1 MKKLLLTLIITGL
14 FGIFATDA
22 FGQQRTPRVNKR
34 QSNQKYR
41 VRQGVKS
48 GELTRREAK
57 SIRRSTQRTKRYEKR
72 AKSDGK
78 VTRRER
84 VRLNRME
91 NRNSRKI
98 FRKKHNRR
106 DRN

>member
-1 MKKLLLTLIITGL
+1 MKKILLTLIITGL
-14 FGIFATDA
+14 FGIFTADVA
-22 FGQQRTPRVNKR
+22 AQRTPRVDKR
-34 QSNQKYR
+34 QSNQNKR
-41 VRQGVKS
+41 IRQGVRS

-57 SIRRSTQRTKRYEKR
+57 SIRRSTKRVKRYEKR
-72 AKSDGK
+72 AKSDGT

-98 FRKKHNRR
+98 YRKKHNRR

>member
-1 MKKLLLTLIITGL
+1 MKKILVTLIIAGL
-14 FGIFATDA
+14 FGIFTTIVAA
-22 FGQQRTPRVNKR
+22 QKTPRVDRR

-41 VRQGVKS
+41 TRQGVGS

-57 SIRRSTQRTKRYEKR
+57 SIRRSTKRINRYEKR
-72 AKSDGK
+72 AKSDGT

-84 VRLNRME
+84 TRLNRME

>member
-1 MKKLLLTLIITGL
+1 MKKILLTLIITGL
-14 FGIFATDA
+14 FGIFTADA
-22 FGQQRTPRVNKR
+22 DAQRTPRVDQR

-41 VRQGVKS
+41 TRQGVRS

-57 SIRRSTQRTKRYEKR
+57 SIRRSTKRVNRYEKR
-72 AKSDGK
+72 AKSDGT

-98 FRKKHNRR
+98 YRKKHNRR

>member
-1 MKKLLLTLIITGL
+1 MKKLLLTLLITGL
-14 FGIFATDA
+14 FGIFAADA
-22 FGQQRTPRVNKR
+22 FGQKTPRVNKR

-57 SIRRSTQRTKRYEKR
+57 SIRRSTKRINRYEKR
-72 AKSDGK
+72 AKSDGV